1 MKFRMAWLPLA
12 AALAMPGAVRAQEDV
27 HPAERPGMIGVS
39 FSLLRT
45 QNDLD
50 PQGTSEVLI
59 GTVRRGSP
67 AEAAGVR
74 EGDVV
79 IRINGRPAQDE
90 FRQLTLSEGDTV
102 RLLLRRDGQERDV
115 AVVAGP
121 RPRTQTRF
129 GIVRPGPLR
138 EGETVIFMGGDTI
151 PLRALT
157 MRIDSLQTRLLQL
170 DTGRI
175 RYHVDSLMTLFGDS
189 AQVFIERM
197 PNIEFRIA
205 GPELE
210 ALEVEMSE
218 LDEEAMRLES
228 ELFEL
233 ENERPFFMELGRR
246 AAAGAELAEMNEGL
260 RRYFDNVQGGALV
273 IDVSPNTP
281 AARAGLEAGDVI
293 VRAGGREVNDP
304 DDVQRALRGAEE
316 GRVALEIVRQGR
328 RRELTLEWQGGDR
341 IIRRELAPARVR
353 AREPRRPTEI
363 RRAPAPAR
371 APEVSR
377 APAPARAPEPSR
389 APRN

>member
-1 MKFRMAWLPLA
+1 MKFRMAWLPLV

-39 FSLLRT
+39 FSLHRT
-45 QNDLD
+45 QSDRD

-79 IRINGRPAQDE
+79 IRINGRRAEDE
-90 FRQLTLSEGDTV
+90 FRRLSLSEGDTV

-121 RPRTQTRF
+121 RIPQATRF
-129 GIVRPGPLR
+129 GIVRPGPPG

-151 PLRALT
+151 PLQALT
-157 MRIDSLQTRLLQL
+157 MRIDSLQTRLLEL
-170 DTGRI
+170 DTGEI
-175 RYHVDSLMTLFGDS
+175 RVHVDSLMTLFGDS
-189 AQVFIERM
+189 AQVFIDRM
-197 PNIEFRIA
+197 PNVEFRIA

-210 ALEVEMSE
+210 ALELELGE
-218 LDEEAMRLES
+218 LDDEAFRLES
-228 ELFEL
+228 EAFQLESEIFEL
-233 ENERPFFMELGRR
+233 ESGLERAERPFFMELGRR

-304 DDVQRALRGAEE
+304 DDVQRALRGVQD
-316 GRVALEIVRQGR
+316 GRVALEVVRQGR
-328 RRELTLEWQGGDR
+328 RREMTLEWQGGDR
-341 IIRRELAPARVR
+341 VIRREIGPARVR
-353 AREPRRPTEI
+353 VHEPR
-363 RRAPAPAR
+363 
-371 APEVSR
+371 
-377 APAPARAPEPSR
+377 RAPEPSR
-389 APRN
+389 RPAPSRAPAPSPAPRN